1 MRYFA
6 RKKIKYSYL
15 AGVLMLILL
24 ISGRSSRDLPSVG
37 QTIKLQKDRERYTV
51 VLNNELQLLPLKSLK
66 GRKIASVNTG
76 SPHAAVFDSLLRNY
90 TDIESFTFY
99 PGKNTSMEDDLSKFN
114 TVIIQVTPESLDNS
128 ETINFILD
136 TKLHKEIIIA
146 GFGNTGY
153 LQKFNEITVPIIWST
168 EQTAGSASYSAQV
181 VFGGIAATS
190 RLTDSIS
197 PRYAAGAGYST
208 EKIRL
213 KYTIPEEVGIS
224 SYKLSKIDDIVAEAI
239 SERATPGAVVMVVKD
254 GDVIFNKA
262 YGTHTYEDNVQTRV
276 DDIYDLASVTKIAA
290 TTITA
295 MSLYDQKKLD
305 LNAPISNYLPE
316 ARGTNKAGI
325 RVREAML
332 HQAGFI
338 NLDFLSKTKSQ
349 DYSRD
354 SSWLYPVKIADNYY
368 LRRNFYRDVMWPM
381 MLKSPVPTRGKYVYS
396 DISMYVMKE
405 ILEHQSGETLDR
417 YVREEFYKPLGM
429 TRAGFNPLN
438 RFRKDEIVPT
448 ERDNYFR
455 NELLQGYVHDQGAA
469 LANGVSGHAGLFSTA
484 NDLAILNQMLL
495 NRGSYG
501 GSQYFK
507 PETVDLFTSRQ
518 STVSQRGLGFDRWDP
533 KSNSGY
539 PSKLASSETYGHT
552 GFTGTCVWVDPKYNL
567 IYIFLSNRIY
577 PSASSKLNSLR
588 IRPRIQDVIY
598 EAVRSAGTS
607 ASTGSHS

>member
-1 MRYFA
+1 MRYFV
-6 RKKIKYSYL
+6 RKKIRYGYL
-15 AGVLMLILL
+15 AGVMMLLLL
-24 ISGRSSRDLPSVG
+24 ISGRSSRDIPSVG
-37 QTIKLQKDRERYTV
+37 QIIKLQKDRERSTV
-51 VLNNELQLLPLKSLK
+51 VLNNELQLIPLKSLK

-76 SPHAAVFDSLLRNY
+76 SSHASIFDSLLRKY
-90 TDIESFTFY
+90 ADVTSFTFY
-99 PGKNTSMEDDLSKFN
+99 PGQETSVDEDISGFN
-114 TVIIQVTPESLDNS
+114 TIIIQVTPESLIRPG
-128 ETINFILD
+128 TMNFIRETRLS
-136 TKLHKEIIIA
+136 KEIIIA

-153 LQKFNEITVPIIWST
+153 LQKLNEITAPIIWST
-168 EQTAGSASYSAQV
+168 EQTAGSANYSAQV
-181 VFGGIAATS
+181 LFGGISATS

-197 PRYAAGAGYST
+197 PRYASGAGYST

-213 KYTIPEEVGIS
+213 KYTIPEEVGIN
-224 SYKLSKIDDIVAEAI
+224 SYNLNKIDDIVEEAI
-239 SERATPGAVVMVVKD
+239 SEHATPGAVVMVVKD

-262 YGTHTYEDNVQTRV
+262 YGTHTYEDNVSTRV
-276 DDIYDLASVTKIAA
+276 DDIFDLASVTKIAA

-305 LNAPISNYLPE
+305 LNAPISTYLSDT
-316 ARGTNKAGI
+316 RGTNKAGI

-338 NLDFLSKTKSQ
+338 NLDFLSKVKSQ
-349 DYSRD
+349 DHSSD
-354 SSWLYPVKIADNYY
+354 SSWLYPVKVADNYY
-368 LRRNFYRDVMWPM
+368 LRRNFYHDVMWQA

-405 ILEHQSGETLDR
+405 IIEHQSGTTLDH
-417 YVREEFYKPLGM
+417 YVSEEFYKPLGM
-429 TRAGFNPLN
+429 TRAGFNPLK
-438 RFRKDEIVPT
+438 RFEKDEIVPT

-455 NELLQGYVHDQGAA
+455 KELLQGYVHDQGAA

-495 NRGSYG
+495 NRGFYG

-577 PSASSKLNSLR
+577 PSSSSKLNSLR

-598 EAVRSAGTS
+598 EAIQNGGTS
-607 ASTGSHS
+607 AATASHS